1 MAEKSKYVAGP
12 KFTTPRA
19 PAIWPR
25 LNEADTKFDAA
36 GVYECKQE
44 LPLDNPIVQKI
55 RAKALEL
62 AQAKFDEVKE
72 QLANEPGVFF
82 DEDEYEARVAELK
95 KSGKTAL
102 IKKLKLVTL
111 VEPLAPEVDEEGD
124 ETGTIM
130 LKAKM
135 KASGT
140 YKSGKK
146 SGEKWE
152 RSPDI
157 FNAKGVQLKNPP
169 KIGSGSEVKMSI
181 ELSPYYAA
189 SDGSVGCSF
198 RLSAVQLIT
207 LVAFGQ
213 RDASAHG
220 FGDEDGDDIGE
231 DETPKGGFSDETG
244 GADDGD
250 DDL

>member
-1 MAEKSKYVAGP
+1 MAKSTYVAGP

-44 LPLDNPIVQKI
+44 LSLDDPIVIKI
-55 RAKALEL
+55 RAKALEI
-62 AQAKFDEVKE
+62 AKAKFEEVKE
-72 QLANEPGVFF
+72 TLAGESGVFF
-82 DEDEYEARVAELK
+82 DEEEYDARVAELK
-95 KSGKTAL
+95 ASGKQAL

-111 VEPLAPEVDEEGD
+111 VEPLAPEVDDEGD
-124 ETGTIM
+124 ETGTVM

-135 KASGT
+135 KASGV

-146 SGEKWE
+146 SGEAWE
-152 RSPDI
+152 RRPDI
-157 FNAKGVQLKNPP
+157 FNAQGKQLTNPP

-181 ELSPYYAA
+181 ELNPYYAA
-189 SDGSVGCSF
+189 SDGTVGCSF

-220 FGDEDGDDIGE
+220 FGAEDGDDID
-231 DETPKGGFSDETG
+231 DEELSSGGGFKNETG
-244 GADDGD
+244 GDSSD
-250 DDL
+250 DDEL